1 MDEQLVAQKLES
13 LRRCIQRVESRIP
26 EELDALLTDLDSQDI
41 ISLNLTRA
49 VQMCVDIASHW
60 LVENTESTA
69 PKTMGQAF
77 ESLANAGLIEHE
89 LAQRM
94 RKSVGFWNVMI
105 HNYDDVNWE
114 IVFSI
119 CRHHLG
125 DFREFARVFSD
136 LLTGTSPAGPG

>member
-13 LRRCIQRVESRIP
+13 LRRCIQRVESRLP
-26 EELDALLTDLDSQDI
+26 ENLDSLLDDLDAQDI
-41 ISLNLTRA
+41 IALNLTRA

-60 LVENTESTA
+60 LAEHTEATA

-77 ESLANAGLIEHE
+77 EALAQSGVIDPE
-89 LAQRM
+89 LAVRL
-94 RKSVGFWNVMI
+94 RKSVGFRNVMV

-114 IVFSI
+114 IVYSI
-119 CRHHLG
+119 CRNHLG

-136 LLTGTSPAGPG
+136 LMA

>member
-13 LRRCIQRVESRIP
+13 LRRCIQRVESRLP
-26 EELDALLTDLDSQDI
+26 ENLDSLLDDLDAQDI

-60 LVENTESTA
+60 LAEHTEATA

-77 ESLANAGLIEHE
+77 EALAQSGVIDPE
-89 LAQRM
+89 LAVRL
-94 RKSVGFWNVMI
+94 RKSVGFRNVMV

-114 IVFSI
+114 IVYSI
-119 CRHHLG
+119 CRNHLG

-136 LLTGTSPAGPG
+136 LMA

>member
-13 LRRCIQRVESRIP
+13 LRRCIQRVESRLP
-26 EELDALLTDLDSQDI
+26 EDLDSLLDDLDAQDI

-60 LVENTESTA
+60 LAEHTEATA

-77 ESLANAGLIEHE
+77 EALAHCGVIEPE
-89 LAQRM
+89 LAVRL
-94 RKSVGFWNVMI
+94 RKSVGFRNVMV

-114 IVFSI
+114 IVYSI
-119 CRHHLG
+119 CRELW
-125 DFREFARVFSD
+125 
-136 LLTGTSPAGPG
+136 

>member
-13 LRRCIQRVESRIP
+13 LRRCVQRVESRLP
-26 EELDALLTDLDSQDI
+26 EDLDTLLVDLDAQDI

-60 LVENTESTA
+60 LAEHAEATA

-77 ESLANAGLIEHE
+77 EALAQSGIIDTE
-89 LAQRM
+89 LAARM
-94 RKSVGFWNVMI
+94 RKSVGFRNVMV

-114 IVFSI
+114 IVHAIGSK
-119 CRHHLG
+119 HLG
-125 DFREFARVFSD
+125 DFRAFAKVFSD
-136 LLTGTSPAGPG
+136 LVA